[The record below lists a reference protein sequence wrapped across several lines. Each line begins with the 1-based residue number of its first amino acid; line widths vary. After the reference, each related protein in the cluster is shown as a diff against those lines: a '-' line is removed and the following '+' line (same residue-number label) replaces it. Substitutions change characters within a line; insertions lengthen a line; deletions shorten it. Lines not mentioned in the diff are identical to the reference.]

1 MSGDMCIPCRHAR
14 TVCVT
19 HDAPWPGFDSG
30 LMCSARVTARPRP
43 GTVYAERDAY
53 RDVLRDLIAELRRSA
68 KGYLSPGA
76 YAITVKE
83 QLWLADWAEARLRD
97 VSMSLSKGHDD
108 E

>member
-1 MSGDMCIPCRHAR
+1 MPDWLAEGCPDELVIKP
-14 TVCVT
+14 
-19 HDAPWPGFDSG
+19 PPPGVPVNA
-30 LMCSARVTARPRP
+30 LAATQI
-43 GTVYAERDAY
+43 
-53 RDVLRDLIAELRRSA
+53 LLDLIAELRRSA

-83 QLWLADWAEARLRD
+83 QLWLADWAETRLRD

>member
-1 MSGDMCIPCRHAR
+1 MPDWLAEGCPDELVIKP
-14 TVCVT
+14 
-19 HDAPWPGFDSG
+19 PPPGVPVNA
-30 LMCSARVTARPRP
+30 LAATQI
-43 GTVYAERDAY
+43 
-53 RDVLRDLIAELRRSA
+53 LLDLIAELRRSA